1 VINSIDIQQII
12 LNLYSAFLHQ
22 ELYFIGSC
30 REEIAPS
37 FNLLEVIY
45 YPHILSRNKLY
56 SKVLAGI
63 VWGFR
68 KYKVII

>member
-22 ELYFIGSC
+22 ELYFIVSC
-30 REEIAPS
+30 RAEIASS
-37 FNLLEVIY
+37 FNMLEDIY

-56 SKVLAGI
+56 SKVLPDI

-68 KYKVII
+68 KY